1 MEDVQ
6 GGGRKR
12 SIKGEQN
19 MVKEKFHLY
28 KLATLLQQSLQSSI
42 AIPSKAPNM
51 TSPTLIDPRTR
62 FGDLSLELPPPAPF
76 PVLQVDFPTKPDS
89 GETSYKGR
97 GRLTG
102 RRALITGGDSGIGRA
117 VVIAMAREGAKVAIN
132 YLPGEALD
140 AEDLAKFLAQ
150 EGIEI
155 VRLPGNLLDE
165 AFCEKLIKDAEK
177 ALGGLDILVNN
188 AG

>member
-1 MEDVQ
+1 
-6 GGGRKR
+6 
-12 SIKGEQN
+12 
-19 MVKEKFHLY
+19 
-28 KLATLLQQSLQSSI
+28 
-42 AIPSKAPNM
+42 
-51 TSPTLIDPRTR
+51 
-62 FGDLSLELPPPAPF
+62 
-76 PVLQVDFPTKPDS
+76 
-89 GETSYKGR
+89 
-97 GRLTG
+97 
-102 RRALITGGDSGIGRA
+102 
-117 VVIAMAREGAKVAIN
+117 MAREGAKVAIN

-140 AEDLAKFLAQ
+140 AQDLAKFLAQ